1 MHIEISDAEIT
12 NLIIF
17 LDLAKRSVE
26 EMELLPDDEYLRIAM
41 LRDLESLLNKFE
53 N

>member
-1 MHIEISDAEIT
+1 MHIEISDAEKT

-26 EMELLPDDEYLRIAM
+26 EMELLPNDEYLRIAM
-41 LRDLESLLNKFE
+41 LRDLESLLKKFE

>member
-1 MHIEISDAEIT
+1 MHIEISDTEKT

-26 EMELLPDDEYLRIAM
+26 EMELLPNDEYLRIAM
-41 LRDLESLLNKFE
+41 LRDLESLLKKFE